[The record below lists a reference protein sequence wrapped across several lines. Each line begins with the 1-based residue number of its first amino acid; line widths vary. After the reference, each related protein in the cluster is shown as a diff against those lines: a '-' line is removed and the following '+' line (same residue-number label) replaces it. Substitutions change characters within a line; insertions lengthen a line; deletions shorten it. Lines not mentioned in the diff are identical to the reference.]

1 MEEQH
6 MLTAEQLGTLKQV
19 NISAD
24 PAKTAQRTEQLW
36 KSQKNAT
43 KAELIEYAGC
53 TAATMRRI
61 YKTGAIHMKLALAF
75 AQMLNIN
82 PYYLTGEADE
92 PGEFSD
98 TLLLQL
104 LEQHGYK
111 KLVAELA
118 PVEEAPKPKRKYTR
132 KAKAVAEEAP
142 AVEPMAEV
150 EPVPEPA
157 PEPEVVA
164 EPEIETEPVP
174 GVVLE
179 RAVVPAPAADVDIPE
194 EDLQA
199 LLHSLAILARA
210 GIVGAQ
216 EKLAAVKGILVS

>member
-1 MEEQH
+1 
-6 MLTAEQLGTLKQV
+6 MLTAEQLGALKQV

-24 PAKTAQRTEQLW
+24 QEKTAQRTEQLW
-36 KSQKNAT
+36 KSQRNAT

-82 PYYLTGEADE
+82 PYYLTGEVDE
-92 PGEFSD
+92 LGEFSD

-111 KLVAELA
+111 QLVAELA
-118 PVEEAPKPKRKYTR
+118 PAEEAPKLKRKYTR
-132 KAKAVAEEAP
+132 KVKAVAEEAP
-142 AVEPMAEV
+142 AAAPVEEAEAA
-150 EPVPEPA
+150 PEPA
-157 PEPEVVA
+157 PEPEPEIVA
-164 EPEIETEPVP
+164 EPEP

-179 RAVVPAPAADVDIPE
+179 RAAVPAPAADVDIPE
-194 EDLQA
+194 EDLLA
-199 LLHSLAILARA
+199 LLHSLVILARA
-210 GIVGAQ
+210 GIAGAQ